1 MQSHDSR
8 LANGA
13 RRNNKSTSPTRDY
26 REKITYLK
34 FLISNAEAGIV
45 IGKGGCTVSDF
56 QSQSETLI
64 QLSRNYEFFP
74 GTSDRIVMVSGP
86 INCVLKAVELILE
99 KFLNETYG
107 EGEEGED
114 EPSSKLALVVPHS
127 CCGGIIGK
135 GGSNIKSFKESS
147 QAGIKI
153 SSQNDLYIGLS
164 DRLVTVVGTISE
176 QMRAVDLIL
185 QKLTE
190 NPYYTQSMNV
200 PLSYAGYNVANS
212 NGVGAKMFTNS
223 YQNKYQHNKGP
234 GVLQEG
240 NSVTI
245 GVADEYIGL
254 VVGRGGKNLREI
266 SQISGA
272 LIKISNRDDFI
283 SGTTDR
289 KVTITGSQ
297 RAIRV
302 AEDMINRKVDIA
314 FEQY

>member
-1 MQSHDSR
+1 MQVHSSLIVD
-8 LANGA
+8 
-13 RRNNKSTSPTRDY
+13 TCY
-26 REKITYLK
+26 REKITYIK
-34 FLISNAEAGIV
+34 FLISNAKAGIV
-45 IGKGGCTVSDF
+45 IGKGGCTISDF

-74 GTSDRIVMVSGP
+74 GTSDRIIMVSGQ

-107 EGEEGED
+107 EEGED
-114 EPSSKLALVVPHS
+114 EPSSKVTLVVPHS

-135 GGSNIKSFKESS
+135 GGSTIKSLVELS

-153 SSQNDLYIGLS
+153 SSQNDHYTGLS
-164 DRLVTVVGTISE
+164 DRLVAVVGTISE
-176 QMRAVDLIL
+176 QMRAIDLIL
-185 QKLTE
+185 LKLTKD
-190 NPYYTQSMNV
+190 PYYTQSMNV
-200 PLSYAGYNVANS
+200 PLSYAGFNVAYY

-223 YQNKYQHNKGP
+223 YQNKYRHNKGP
-234 GVLQEG
+234 GVLQDG
-240 NSVTI
+240 KSNSVTVGI
-245 GVADEYIGL
+245 ADECIGL

-266 SQISGA
+266 IEISGA
-272 LIKISNRDDFI
+272 SIKISKRDDFI

-302 AEDMINRKVDIA
+302 AEDMINRKVDSA